1 MFAML
6 SRDGANPDTFS
17 VIDLASAF
25 SRLFLD
31 EESTELLT
39 INTRK
44 GLFKSRRLCFGVKTL
59 TSQFQRVMDSIL
71 SGIKGVMVRVDD
83 ILVATSGGVTTH
95 VGVIKQVFSRLTKHN
110 VKLNGAKCQFF
121 QAQVKYMGHILS
133 KQGISAV
140 NSKLDAIRLAPRP
153 KDVSQ
158 LRSFLG
164 MLNYYSKRIKAFPP
178 NCAHCISFS
187 VTRLSGFGPKNL
199 NLLPYGLKK
208 FFRVSRFW
216 FIMTPKNLSF

>member
-1 MFAML
+1 M
-6 SRDGANPDTFS
+6 
-17 VIDLASAF
+17 ASAF
-25 SRLFLD
+25 NQLFLD

-44 GLFKSRRLCFGVKTL
+44 GLFKSKRLCFGVKTA

-95 VGVIKQVFSRLTKHN
+95 IRVIKQVFSRLAKHN

-133 KQGISAV
+133 KQGTSPV

-164 MLNYYSKRIKAFPP
+164 MLN
-178 NCAHCISFS
+178 
-187 VTRLSGFGPKNL
+187 
-199 NLLPYGLKK
+199 
-208 FFRVSRFW
+208 
-216 FIMTPKNLSF
+216 